1 MKAAVRS
8 RLHALT
14 AERNAARLGRDLL
27 DDKREA
33 ILRTLLERAPRHAV
47 ARQRAE
53 AAHERARQ
61 SLAGAAIENGRRA
74 VDAAALAQ
82 PVTAALS
89 WLPGSVV
96 GVPTP
101 RLALQMPP
109 FAPRYGAAALT
120 AKLDQ
125 AGEDYSAFVTALVTF
140 AEEEEAVRN
149 LQSGLTRTL
158 RRLRA
163 LEEIVIPRLEREM
176 HAVAAALEEDER
188 DDTVRNRQAAVLRR
202 TPWAGPNATSSTD

>member
-1 MKAAVRS
+1 MKPAVRS
-8 RLHALT
+8 RLHALG
-14 AERNAARLGRDLL
+14 AERQAARLGRDLH

-33 ILRTLLERAPRHAV
+33 ILRTLLERAPRHAA
-47 ARQRAE
+47 ARAT
-53 AAHERARQ
+53 AAAASERARR
-61 SLAGAAIENGRRA
+61 SLTGAAIENGRRA

-82 PVTAALS
+82 PVAAAVS

-101 RLALQMPP
+101 RLELRIPP
-109 FAPRYGAAALT
+109 FRPRYGAGALT
-120 AKLDQ
+120 AKLDR
-125 AGEDYSAFVTALVTF
+125 AGEDFSALVIALVTF

-149 LQSGLTRTL
+149 LQSGLARTL

-176 HAVAAALEEDER
+176 REVAAALEEDER
-188 DDTVRNRQAAVLRR
+188 EDTVRNRRAAMLRR
-202 TPWAGPNATSSTD
+202 TPWVGPNATYSTD